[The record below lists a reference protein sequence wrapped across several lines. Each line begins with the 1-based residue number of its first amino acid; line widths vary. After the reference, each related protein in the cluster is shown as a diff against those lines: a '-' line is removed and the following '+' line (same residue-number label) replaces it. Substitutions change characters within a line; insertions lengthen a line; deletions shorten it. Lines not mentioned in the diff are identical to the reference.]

1 VAPFLAIT
9 GSALPALLLAVQDGV
24 GEEEEERR
32 APSCFRWFRDSA
44 ENLSKKKKYH
54 RKSLLA
60 NWWNFIVTME

>member
-24 GEEEEERR
+24 GEAEEETR

-44 ENLSKKKKYH
+44 ENLSKKRNITGKVCWQIGGIL
-54 RKSLLA
+54 S
-60 NWWNFIVTME
+60 